1 MFHPKVILRI
11 LGLLLL
17 LEALFILACIGVSLY
32 YGEDMLSSYM
42 YTLVAMAGSG
52 ILLTVLGRSKERR
65 ISRKDGYVVVTLCW
79 VVFSPSEC

>member
-17 LEALFILACIGVSLY
+17 LEALFVLACIGVSLY
-32 YGEDMLSSYM
+32 YGENMLSSYL
-42 YTLVAMAGSG
+42 YTLLAMVSSG
-52 ILLTVLGRSKERR
+52 LLLNALGRGKERR

-79 VVFSPSEC
+79 VVFSLT